1 MTKGT
6 SSMGERSKGTNH
18 IQCRRCGKHSRNIST
33 GVCASCGYGKSSR
46 LRAYNWK
53 RPSKR

>member
-6 SSMGERSKGTNH
+6 SSMGKKSGGKNH
-18 IQCRRCGKHSRNIST
+18 IYCRRCGKRSRNIST
-33 GVCASCGYGKSSR
+33 GVCSSCSYGKSSK
-46 LRAYNWK
+46 LRSYKWK